1 MPKKGASK
9 FKLIKSMLTS
19 HLKNN
24 LLDSLLQILINGPD
38 VFSKENDNII
48 RRSVKLWMKVK
59 KRKKIAYKTTR
70 GAVGPQAGQN
80 PGAVALQAVVTQ
92 AEASTQ
98 TEQEV
103 LELVDS
109 KKEQEELAAKVFC
122 LDEENEES
130 VEGDK
135 IGWQDDD
142 DNKDDIKILT
152 EKRLFEQ

>member
-1 MPKKGASK
+1 MPKEGASK

-19 HLKNN
+19 RLKNN
-24 LLDSLLQILINGPD
+24 LLNSLLQILINGPD
-38 VFSKENDNII
+38 VFSKENDNVI

-59 KRKKIAYKTTR
+59 KRKKIAKKTTR
-70 GAVGPQAGQN
+70 GTVGPQAGQN
-80 PGAVALQAVVTQ
+80 PEAVALQAVV
-92 AEASTQ
+92 TQ